1 MKREHWPEVGWW
13 RRRAWTEAW
22 VGTAWAARRR
32 SGCDVGLWW
41 QGWKMGQRLASTE
54 WIKGVGGMAAVRQ
67 RGESWRRGTATTGAG
82 VGDGEGWWQGLGL
95 ATALALALVLS
106 GDESL
111 MRDEGW
117 RERLEG
123 WWAWWEM
130 RELDEMMKK
139 KKEASE
145 ALRSMV
151 GLGIKEWIKE
161 GDMYYF
167 NKRIE

>member
-1 MKREHWPEVGWW
+1 MKREHWPKVGW
-13 RRRAWTEAW
+13 RRWRAWAEVWA
-22 VGTAWAARRR
+22 GTAWAARRR

-54 WIKGVGGMAAVRQ
+54 WVKGVGGSAAVRQ
-67 RGESWRRGTATTGAG
+67 RGESWRRGTTTVGAG
-82 VGDGEGWWQGLGL
+82 ASDDDGGGW
-95 ATALALALVLS
+95 
-106 GDESL
+106 
-111 MRDEGW
+111 GW
-117 RERLEG
+117 RRQRLWLWCWVEMR
-123 WWAWWEM
+123 AWWEM

-145 ALRSMV
+145 ALRSTT